1 MKEQIKEKEAK
12 VESQQNVE
20 GCFQLLPG
28 KHNQLSTFLSHRHS
42 FVTPTYGGHHDS
54 GHSFCG
60 GAPLA
65 YCDSGNT
72 NVESAGYYVVPDVT
86 TDVENTFSKS
96 DVIPVFERHPSTSV
110 VWLAPMR
117 PTSRHCGV
125 PPAPH
130 SHQRPQGGL
139 VPLDLAP
146 MVSGPGRHRSKN
158 LTEMPDLGEAL
169 NLEWLDLKESNT
181 NLMGLG

>member
-1 MKEQIKEKEAK
+1 M
-12 VESQQNVE
+12 ESLSVFDPDSYS
-20 GCFQLLPG
+20 CPLTLRIVT
-28 KHNQLSTFLSHRHS
+28 QLSTFLSHRHS

-110 VWLAPMR
+110 VWLAPILCHAR
-117 PTSRHCGV
+117 
-125 PPAPH
+125 A
-130 SHQRPQGGL
+130 L
-139 VPLDLAP
+139 V
-146 MVSGPGRHRSKN
+146 V
-158 LTEMPDLGEAL
+158 
-169 NLEWLDLKESNT
+169 LENVDQVGQLKMFIAKE
-181 NLMGLG
+181 

>member
-1 MKEQIKEKEAK
+1 MKTVIYKPVFE
-12 VESQQNVE
+12 
-20 GCFQLLPG
+20 LR
-28 KHNQLSTFLSHRHS
+28 KHYFNDIALVNTVVLSTFLSHRHS

-110 VWLAPMR
+110 VWLAPM
-117 PTSRHCGV
+117 
-125 PPAPH
+125 
-130 SHQRPQGGL
+130 
-139 VPLDLAP
+139 
-146 MVSGPGRHRSKN
+146 
-158 LTEMPDLGEAL
+158 
-169 NLEWLDLKESNT
+169 
-181 NLMGLG
+181 